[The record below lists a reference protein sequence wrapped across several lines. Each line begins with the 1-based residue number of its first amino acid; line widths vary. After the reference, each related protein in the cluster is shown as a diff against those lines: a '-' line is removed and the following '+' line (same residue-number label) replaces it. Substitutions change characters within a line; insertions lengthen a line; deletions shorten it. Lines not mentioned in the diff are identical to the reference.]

1 MTALKSFRAG
11 RRTAATA
18 AAALGIGALLTATA
32 SSTWAA
38 PVTTATDAA
47 RTVVADTTGTPA
59 PTSTSTSTSTST
71 PSVVVNGSTVTITR
85 ELAQV
90 QAMCAR
96 VPDVQKRIAA
106 ALARIQGGSD
116 VHGSVAWLQARAADQ
131 RAAGHADAAKRLD
144 DRATL
149 RSDRVAELTKRADR
163 LTVVERN
170 ICAPVAAQTGTGTSS

>member
-1 MTALKSFRAG
+1 MTALKSLRAG

-32 SSTWAA
+32 SATWAA
-38 PVTTATDAA
+38 PVTTSTDAA
-47 RTVVADTTGTPA
+47 RTVVAYTTGTPA
-59 PTSTSTSTSTST
+59 PTST

-85 ELAQV
+85 DLAQV

-116 VHGSVAWLQARAADQ
+116 VRGSVAWLQARAADQ
-131 RAAGHADAAKRLD
+131 RAAGHSDAAKRLD

-163 LTVVERN
+163 LTAAERN
-170 ICAPVAAQTGTGTSS
+170 ICAPVAAQTGAGTSS

>member
-59 PTSTSTSTSTST
+59 PAPAPTST
-71 PSVVVNGSTVTITR
+71 PTVVVNGSTVTITR

-163 LTVVERN
+163 LTAAERN

>member
-1 MTALKSFRAG
+1 MTALKSLRAG

-32 SSTWAA
+32 SATWAA
-38 PVTTATDAA
+38 PVTTATDAT

-59 PTSTSTSTSTST
+59 PTST

-85 ELAQV
+85 DLAQV

-116 VHGSVAWLQARAADQ
+116 VRGSVAWLQASAADQ
-131 RAAGHADAAKRLD
+131 RAAGHSDAAKRLD

-163 LTVVERN
+163 LTAAERN
-170 ICAPVAAQTGTGTSS
+170 ICAPVAAQTGAGTSS

>member
-47 RTVVADTTGTPA
+47 RTVVADTTGTPS
-59 PTSTSTSTSTST
+59 PTST

-163 LTVVERN
+163 LTAAERS